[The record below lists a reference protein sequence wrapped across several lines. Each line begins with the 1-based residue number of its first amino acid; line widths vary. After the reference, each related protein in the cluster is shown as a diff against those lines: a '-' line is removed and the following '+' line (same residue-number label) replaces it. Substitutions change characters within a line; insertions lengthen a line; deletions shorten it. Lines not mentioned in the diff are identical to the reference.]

1 MVAII
6 GRVLNLGVISE
17 GAPAG
22 FTDVGSG
29 YWAADAIKQASSAK
43 LIQGVSSSAFAPQN
57 KATRAEAVTL
67 IIRALES
74 DSQIKELIAGL

>member
-1 MVAII
+1 M
-6 GRVLNLGVISE
+6 LNLGVISE

-22 FTDVGSG
+22 VTDVGSG

-43 LIQGVSSSAFAPQN
+43 LIQGVSSSAFAPHNQ
-57 KATRAEAVTL
+57 ATRAEAVTL

-74 DSQIKELIAGL
+74 DSQVKELIAGL